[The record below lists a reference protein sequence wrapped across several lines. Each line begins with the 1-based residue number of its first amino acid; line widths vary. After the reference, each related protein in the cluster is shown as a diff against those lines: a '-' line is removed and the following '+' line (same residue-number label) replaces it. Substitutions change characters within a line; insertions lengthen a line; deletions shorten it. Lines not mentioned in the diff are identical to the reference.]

1 MFVLVPG
8 IKRDSVNQ
16 MGPLFSILKAKAYL
30 LGLLLSKFGLNY
42 MSAAGWVVGMIK
54 KTTLEQL
61 LPTHPPDLN
70 PFAIGSFRLSA
81 SKALMVL

>member
-1 MFVLVPG
+1 
-8 IKRDSVNQ
+8 
-16 MGPLFSILKAKAYL
+16 
-30 LGLLLSKFGLNY
+30 
-42 MSAAGWVVGMIK
+42 MIK

-70 PFAIGSFRLSA
+70 PFAIGSLKLSA